1 MLVIRVLALVLLF
14 VIAAFLLWVVVV
26 NLTKREDSMWY
37 GGRPSTLGI
46 KDGQLT
52 GPKRTPNSVV
62 SDSVATTHPAYVA
75 PIAFTGD
82 GKTAM
87 LKLTAIVKAMEGAT
101 IVTIEDA
108 YLCAEFK
115 SKTLRYTDD
124 FEARV
129 DAAANV
135 IHVRSASRLGKR
147 DFDVNRQRVETIRT
161 KFAAVSS

>member
-1 MLVIRVLALVLLF
+1 MLVIRVLALALLF
-14 VIAAFLLWVVVV
+14 IISVFLVWVVVV
-26 NLTKREDSMWY
+26 NVIKREDSMWY

-46 KDGQLT
+46 KEGKLS
-52 GPKRTPNSVV
+52 GPKQTPNSVV

-82 GKTAM
+82 AKAAM
-87 LKLTAIVKAMEGAT
+87 SKLTAIVKSMEGAT
-101 IVTIEDA
+101 LMEATDA

-115 SKTLRYTDD
+115 SKTMRYTDD

-129 DAAANV
+129 DSAANV

-147 DFDVNRQRVETIRT
+147 DFDVNRQRVDAIRA
-161 KFAAVSS
+161 KFAAN

>member
-14 VIAAFLLWVVVV
+14 VVSVVVLWAVVV
-26 NLTKREDSMWY
+26 NLTQREESMWY

-46 KDGQLT
+46 KDGKLA

-62 SDSVATTHPAYVA
+62 SEGVATTHPAYIA

-82 GKTAM
+82 AKAAM
-87 LKLTAIVKAMEGAT
+87 AKLTGIVQAMEGAT
-101 IVTIEDA
+101 IVSLDHS

-115 SKTLRYTDD
+115 SRTMRYTDD

-129 DAAANV
+129 DAATSV
-135 IHVRSASRLGKR
+135 IQVRSASRLGKR
-147 DFDVNRQRVETIRT
+147 DFDVNRQRVEAIRT
-161 KFAAVSS
+161 KFAAD